1 MLSAS
6 NSPPSS
12 DSTANYSTLQVTIE
26 NHIAHLVLNRP
37 DKRNAMNKAF
47 WREFPTAIQA
57 IKNDSSV
64 RVVVISG
71 AGTMFTAGMDLN
83 VFMSPSKKL
92 ISGDPGRRS
101 EYLRQTVLQLQ
112 ECFNALESIR
122 IPVLAAI
129 HGGCIGGGIN
139 LISACDCR
147 YATED
152 AYFTIKET
160 ELGMTADLGVLQRL
174 GNLMPEGMVRELAY
188 TARKMPADEALK
200 AGLINAT
207 YPDKNSLMDHVSGI
221 AQQIARNSPIAVTGC
236 KEMISFARDH
246 STATSLKY
254 MAAWQSGMFQPAE
267 MMKSFQAKM
276 QKTEPEFEDL
286 WPVEEPFS

>member
-1 MLSAS
+1 MTPDS
-6 NSPPSS
+6 N
-12 DSTANYSTLQVTIE
+12 DSTANYSTLQIIIE
-26 NHIAHLVLNRP
+26 NHIAHVILNRP

-47 WREFPTAIQA
+47 WHEFPTAIQA
-57 IKNDSSV
+57 IKNNSSV
-64 RVVVISG
+64 RVMVISG

-112 ECFNALESIR
+112 ECFNALESMR

-129 HGGCIGGGIN
+129 HGGCIGAGTN

-147 YATED
+147 YATD
-152 AYFTIKET
+152 DSYFTIKEA

-188 TARKMPADEALK
+188 TARKMPADEALMT
-200 AGLINAT
+200 GLINAIF
-207 YPDKNSLMDHVSGI
+207 PNKDSMIDHVFSI
-221 AQQIARNSPIAVTGC
+221 AKQIARNSPLAVTGC
-236 KEMISFARDH
+236 KEMISFARDN

-254 MAAWQSGMFQPAE
+254 MAAWQGGMFQPGE

-276 QKTEPEFEDL
+276 QNAEPQYEDL
-286 WPVEEPFS
+286 WSIEAPFS

>member
-12 DSTANYSTLQVTIE
+12 DSTANYSTLQVSIE

-207 YPDKNSLMDHVSGI
+207 YPDKNSMMDHVSGI

>member
-1 MLSAS
+1 
-6 NSPPSS
+6 
-12 DSTANYSTLQVTIE
+12 
-26 NHIAHLVLNRP
+26 
-37 DKRNAMNKAF
+37 MNKAF